1 MTQAS
6 SGLVPHGF
14 AAPLDP
20 HGRAS
25 LYGPPPWQFMGRVI
39 TVYLRADPQWIRA
52 QVPAPLEPID
62 LPIVR
67 VSVYE
72 NSCDYGLGEAFIAR
86 HPEESTFH
94 EGSVALYARHEGV
107 AGHYSPFIWC
117 DNDAEIAVG
126 REMYGWPQRL
136 AQFAITRPP
145 HRRSWRAGDVAV
157 GRVSRYGRQLYDL
170 EMTVERAGDVDV
182 GVPGFQHFFT
192 MTVLPGPEAGAGVSR
207 TLVCTAMQDVR
218 IDDVWSGR
226 ARAHFH
232 APELV
237 ALNDAQPIAARL
249 HDVAWVK
256 PYGRIVHRAIV
267 PVAG

>member
-1 MTQAS
+1 MADS
-6 SGLVPHGF
+6 SEAPVPRGF

-25 LYGPPPWQFMGRVI
+25 LYGPPPWHFMGRVI
-39 TVYLRADPQWIRA
+39 TVFVQADPDWIRMH
-52 QVPAPLEPID
+52 VPAPLKPVAA
-62 LPIVR
+62 PIVR

-72 NSCDYGLGEAFIAR
+72 ISCDYGLGEAFIAR

-94 EGSVALYARHEGV
+94 EGSVALYVEHEDV
-107 AGHYSPFIWC
+107 AGHYSPYIWC

-170 EMTVERAGDVDV
+170 EMTVARAGDVDV
-182 GVPGFQHFFT
+182 GVPGFRHFYT
-192 MTVLPGPEAGAGVSR
+192 MTVLPSPEAGGGVTR
-207 TLVCTAMQDVR
+207 TLVCTAMHDVR
-218 IDDVWSGR
+218 IDDVWSGS
-226 ARAHFH
+226 AQVHFH
-232 APELV
+232 APEL
-237 ALNDAQPIAARL
+237 AGLAGAKPIAARL

-256 PYGRIVHRAIV
+256 PYGKIVHRAV
-267 PVAG
+267 VAAEG